1 VRSGRKVD
9 GWLEWFCLFCEDCY
23 YSVKDGIRIIWRWS
37 LGINYTGQKMRV
49 VAGSGSSNSG
59 GGIGEMLSK
68 GLDLDLV
75 AIDGLYI

>member
-1 VRSGRKVD
+1 
-9 GWLEWFCLFCEDCY
+9 
-23 YSVKDGIRIIWRWS
+23 
-37 LGINYTGQKMRV
+37 MRV